1 MRLSRFAWSTTVVA
15 LLMSGA
21 AAHLVAAQGATS
33 TRAEA
38 PTIAAANVEDVAPF
52 GRDIGRREVRFVLR
66 LALAPACAAG
76 SGGEYGFLIDADK
89 NPRTG
94 VAVPGLEQLG
104 IDARVV
110 MRCEERSR
118 RFVSPIGRVTAVREA
133 RSPGLDLVTTVAQ
146 LPSVEFY
153 WAPYAAIGNELT
165 LMGGPRRYSTWAIP
179 ERSIP

>member
-1 MRLSRFAWSTTVVA
+1 MRLSRHACSVTLLA
-15 LLMSGA
+15 LLMPGA
-21 AAHLVAAQGATS
+21 SAQAQT
-33 TRAEA
+33 

-52 GRDIGRREVRFVLR
+52 GRDISRREVRFILR
-66 LALAPACAAG
+66 LGSAPACSAG
-76 SGGEYGFLIDADK
+76 SVGEYGFLIDADK

-110 MRCEERSR
+110 MRCDERSR
-118 RFVSPIGRVTAVREA
+118 RFVSPIGHVTAVPA
-133 RSPGLDLVTTVAQ
+133 APSPGLDLVTTVAR

-153 WAPYAAIGNELT
+153 WAPYVAIGNELT
-165 LMGGPRRYSTWAIP
+165 LMGGSRRYSTWAIP